1 MHSCA
6 SRGDGAVRCWGG
18 GDELAEV
25 EALRGAR
32 FVSIGGEHTCAI
44 VDDALRCFGDNDY
57 GQLGDATTERRA
69 DPVPVSL
76 PGPVANVAAGEW
88 HTCALASG
96 AVYCWGRNRYGQ
108 LGDGTTTE
116 RHAPGPAV
124 DIAGALAIT
133 GGEEHTCAWT
143 DSGLSCWGN
152 NGRGQLGDGTF
163 DNRGTPGMVELVCP
177 EP

>member
-1 MHSCA
+1 
-6 SRGDGAVRCWGG
+6 
-18 GDELAEV
+18 
-25 EALRGAR
+25 
-32 FVSIGGEHTCAI
+32 
-44 VDDALRCFGDNDY
+44 
-57 GQLGDATTERRA
+57 
-69 DPVPVSL
+69 
-76 PGPVANVAAGEW
+76 
-88 HTCALASG
+88 
-96 AVYCWGRNRYGQ
+96 VYCWGRNRYGQ